1 MSNLTTGTSV
11 PTIPTNFS
19 QKMTSL
25 EISEL
30 TNKNH
35 KEVLR
40 DIKSLIEQEAIH
52 ERSFALMSR
61 EVEIGNR
68 AIRKSPL
75 YELDFQATM
84 TLITG
89 YDAKRRSQV
98 IARWIDLET
107 GTPNKKTKIL
117 ALEAEIKEGAS
128 LLTAVIGQQQLPE
141 SQKWQLVDR
150 LLRELFGRGTELLLN
165 NSGATGLSQPDCP
178 GPDMY
183 YVRVDEPLL
192 VLKHARSGSG
202 YQVALSSVC
211 RQWFTTRC
219 CQTGEVSCSQQTLY
233 KLFRTW
239 FMESF
244 HHHAPSF
251 RVFHDVMVKQ
261 YREITLV
268 GEPWFVGI
276 APNSSEVVEVA

>member
-30 TNKNH
+30 TDKQHNH
-35 KEVLR
+35 VLR
-40 DIKSLIEQEAIH
+40 DIKSLIDQEAIN
-52 ERSFALMSR
+52 ESSFGLVDYR
-61 EVEIGNR
+61 DKKNEKR
-68 AIRKSPL
+68 PL

-183 YVRVDEPLL
+183 YVGVDEPLL